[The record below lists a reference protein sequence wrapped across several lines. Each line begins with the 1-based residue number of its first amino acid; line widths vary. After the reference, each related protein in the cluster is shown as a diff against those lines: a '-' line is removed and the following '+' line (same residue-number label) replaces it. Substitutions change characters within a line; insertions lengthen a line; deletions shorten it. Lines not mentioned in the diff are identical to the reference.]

1 MIKLIQNCTLIFSRH
16 RPPHQPHQPHQP
28 PKRRMRPRH
37 RGRTWHWSFLCRSV
51 HAILRIAL
59 KREEVQHENMG
70 DPWKMGGIH
79 QWMMWMSKH
88 ICIVNLDIHW
98 DIAIWYVMN
107 IVVAT
112 GCRKWAQT
120 PKTCSWRV
128 VQGGAPKL
136 WAGFYTPLSI
146 DIPTI
151 NHRIHHNVLWDNR
164 TMWKVEEQRHLL
176 DIVGWKKHEEPL
188 HQLKTVVYP
197 C

>member
-1 MIKLIQNCTLIFSRH
+1 
-16 RPPHQPHQPHQP
+16 
-28 PKRRMRPRH
+28 MRPRH

-51 HAILRIAL
+51 HAILRIAS

-151 NHRIHHNVLWDNR
+151 NHRIHHMPCGIIVPCGKLKNR
-164 TMWKVEEQRHLL
+164 DICWISLDGRNMKNPCISWKRWFIHVNPSIYTMWCP
-176 DIVGWKKHEEPL
+176 IVSV
-188 HQLKTVVYP
+188 QLVYNSNI
-197 C
+197 